1 MGVIAKLGQSLLGG
15 GGSNDRRKRERP
27 TSPTVGTQQQRPAS
41 TPRGPRTSRIN
52 LGGTGSVGGAGVN
65 ISQ

>member
-1 MGVIAKLGQSLLGG
+1 MGVLSKIGGILGG
-15 GGSNDRRKRERP
+15 IGQAAGGPSPGRARP
-27 TSPTVGTQQQRPAS
+27 KSPTVGTQRPRPQS
-41 TPRGPRTSRIN
+41 RGPRTSRIN